1 MTPVQFQFIT
11 SLIKDR
17 SGLVV
22 PPEKMYLLETRL
34 LPVAHR
40 HNCKTIED
48 LIELYRARRE
58 EHLAVEISE
67 AMNTHESLFF
77 RDEQPFNF
85 FQSQLL
91 PELMKRRADKKKFR
105 IWCAACSSGQEPYSL
120 AMILDEISAQLNGWQ
135 AEIVATDI
143 SHSVLKRAAEGV
155 YSQFEV
161 QRGLPVQMLVKH
173 FTQEGDY
180 WRLTP
185 RIRERVKFQ
194 HFNLLGDAKPLGQF
208 DVVFCRNVLIYFD
221 VATKAQVMDGIA
233 NVLADDGVLL
243 LGSAESTIGITEH
256 FWPVQAGSGGVY
268 KHTKGQTCLAESLTA
283 KV

>member
-1 MTPVQFQFIT
+1 MTPEQFQFIT
-11 SLIKDR
+11 SVIKDR

-22 PPEKMYLLETRL
+22 PREKMYLLETRL

-40 HNCKTIED
+40 LDCKTIED
-48 LIELYRARRE
+48 LIERYRTRRE
-58 EHLAVEISE
+58 EPVAVAISE

-77 RDEQPFNF
+77 RDNIPFDLF
-85 FQSQLL
+85 KSRLL
-91 PELMKRRADKKKFR
+91 PELMKRRAQKKKFR

-120 AMILDEISAQLNGWQ
+120 AMILDEMSATLHGWYP
-135 AEIVATDI
+135 EIIATDI
-143 SHSVLKRAAEGV
+143 SHAVLARAAEGV

-161 QRGLPVQMLVKH
+161 QRGLPVELLVKH

-180 WRLTP
+180 WRLSP

-194 HFNLLGDAKPLGQF
+194 HFNLLDDAKGLGQF

-221 VATKAQVMDGIA
+221 VPTKTRVMEGFA

-243 LGSAESTIGITEH
+243 LGSAESTMGITER
-256 FWPVQAGSGGVY
+256 FWPVEAGRGVY
-268 KHTKGQTCLAESLTA
+268 KHTNGPPCLAEHSATR
-283 KV
+283 